1 MKKRL
6 IALLMIS
13 FTFGFAQNKKNA
25 TKTTHTKKTA
35 SSAQSAVKEESY
47 LPVKFL
53 QKNPTKSI
61 DPKLLTDLK
70 SRTFELAISDQIPL
84 DETNPDFQYDYLTN
98 RRNQKKILISPD
110 GKEEEFPENIN
121 FINVFKDGSKIVS
134 DKCIEKPEVF
144 HCPNVR
150 IIAKDGTIKS
160 IPSEYRFIINMGTN
174 YQNFNEKSFVLLF
187 NPTTANKNIIDEKG
201 NLLLPKDASNITL
214 LFPPYASIK
223 TDDETKIYNLLD
235 KKFVDFEN
243 LKFEGTLPTHK
254 LFKMTRAS
262 DKKFVLINPATKK
275 ILFEADGSI
284 MEIGE
289 KEVAKDFFIVL
300 NDDNKRVVNRK
311 GELIYE
317 DKVSRV
323 SLLENGNIAVTD
335 NNYKQNTYDV
345 SQKKYLYPQFYKEL
359 GKVGNFQYIKYDKY
373 YEISNP
379 VTGETIYTEN
389 DRVQQY
395 GTLGN
400 LTYINRTL
408 ESKPNV
414 HSAGVYD
421 IYDKENTLIAK
432 DKKGFNRMTDGND
445 SYFTIRN
452 DDGSYSIVDKNAKV
466 LIPSIRIP
474 FYYIRYNNAKKIF
487 ELTKK
492 REGSAYECYD
502 FTGNK
507 IDCKN

>member
-1 MKKRL
+1 
-6 IALLMIS
+6 MIS
-13 FTFGFAQNKKNA
+13 FTFGFAQNKKST
-25 TKTTHTKKTA
+25 TKTTPTKKTA

-150 IIAKDGTIKS
+150 IVSKDGTIKS
-160 IPSEYRFIINMGTN
+160 IPSEYRFIINMGIN
-174 YQNFNEKSFVLLF
+174 YQNFNEKSFVFLY
-187 NPTTANKNIIDEKG
+187 NSATGNRNIIDEKG
-201 NLLLPKDASNITL
+201 TMLFPKDAYSIL
-214 LFPPYASIK
+214 PLFPPYVAIEPEYGNK
-223 TDDETKIYNLLD
+223 KIYNLLD
-235 KKFVDFEN
+235 KKFVEFEN
-243 LKFEGTLPTHK
+243 LKFDRDLPTHK
-254 LFKMTRAS
+254 LFVMTKS
-262 DKKFVLINPATKK
+262 TGKKFVVVEPTSKK

-317 DKVSRV
+317 DKVSSVR
-323 SLLENGNIAVTD
+323 LLENGNIAVTD

-502 FTGNK
+502 LTGNK
-507 IDCKN
+507 IDCKK